1 MREHFKNENISI
13 NTYGIIAQRFANEGA
28 QAVGL
33 YDDAIFESSLYGGL
47 SALNASKLKKLGNE
61 LNPTQEQSP
70 TNETTQIKKSP
81 KDDKKD
87 DEEELLALKYP
98 EFRFLIKSKGAEN
111 ISESELEA
119 LRQKKQI
126 ITSYQAN
133 IDKSSLKQE
142 FTQAVFETNFS
153 V

>member
-1 MREHFKNENISI
+1 MTKR
-13 NTYGIIAQRFANEGA
+13 TM
-28 QAVGL
+28 
-33 YDDAIFESSLYGGL
+33 
-47 SALNASKLKKLGNE
+47 KK
-61 LNPTQEQSP
+61 
-70 TNETTQIKKSP
+70 K
-81 KDDKKD
+81 
-87 DEEELLALKYP
+87 LLALKYP

-133 IDKSSLKQE
+133 TDKSSLKQE

>member
-1 MREHFKNENISI
+1 M
-13 NTYGIIAQRFANEGA
+13 
-28 QAVGL
+28 
-33 YDDAIFESSLYGGL
+33 

-61 LNPTQEQSP
+61 LNPTQEQNP
-70 TNETTQIKKSP
+70 TNGTTQIKKSP

-98 EFRFLIKSKGAEN
+98 EFRSLIKSKGAEN

-133 IDKSSLKQE
+133 TDKSSLKQE

>member
-1 MREHFKNENISI
+1 M
-13 NTYGIIAQRFANEGA
+13 
-28 QAVGL
+28 GL

-47 SALNASKLKKLGNE
+47 SALNAIKLKKLGNE
-61 LNPTQEQSP
+61 LNKAQEKSP
-70 TNETTQIKKSP
+70 TNKTTQIKKSP

-111 ISESELEA
+111 ISKSELEA

-133 IDKSSLKQE
+133 TDKSSLKQE
-142 FTQAVFETNFS
+142 FIQAVFETNFS

>member
-1 MREHFKNENISI
+1 MVSSLSVLLMKARRRWGFI
-13 NTYGIIAQRFANEGA
+13 
-28 QAVGL
+28 
-33 YDDAIFESSLYGGL
+33 DAIFESSLYGGL

-61 LNPTQEQSP
+61 LNSKQEQSP

-98 EFRFLIKSKGAEN
+98 EFRSLIKSKGAEN

-133 IDKSSLKQE
+133 TDKSSLTQE